1 MSSLDNEIDHI
12 KAIGGGA
19 ISLVNT
25 AIVLAIVAVV
35 LSNGS
40 QAPAVITAFFGWL
53 SWLIGQ
59 VISPI
64 TGGASVTLSS
74 TPLPAGSYGMSATSA
89 TSVGSGS
96 VTSTTPG
103 ATPTPIGAGAGTAGG
118 LPSGALPPGW
128 SSTYAPGLLPAATTL
143 PDGTVVYGYSPQ

>member
-59 VISPI
+59 VI
-64 TGGASVTLSS
+64 
-74 TPLPAGSYGMSATSA
+74 
-89 TSVGSGS
+89 
-96 VTSTTPG
+96 TSTTPG